1 MVNGGKVGG
10 DVRPGILGVR
20 LRLRKTV
27 AELPDLRT
35 VVALAIVSIATLIK
49 QVNVTQHVLFER
61 QRLIYIRHVYYYES
75 QVYKTKLSAS
85 QG

>member
-35 VVALAIVSIATLIK
+35 VVVLAIASIATLITH
-49 QVNVTQHVLFER
+49 VNVTQNVLFELRR
-61 QRLIYIRHVYYYES
+61 Q
-75 QVYKTKLSAS
+75 Q
-85 QG
+85 